1 MRAVILCLCLAAGV
15 MAQPKELSFQQV
27 TGGVFAG
34 FSEDAK
40 AEKIWEASAK
50 LMRPSA
56 KEGQW
61 DMEEITL
68 RSFRDGRP
76 LARFVSPAGVMTPA
90 ARAAQGD
97 EKVRATS
104 PSFDLAGKGWSW
116 RSSQKGDTFAIFA
129 DVVAE
134 LDLAKPAAR
143 RLRLRALRLD
153 ASPAPGGT
161 LMVFTGGV
169 VAERVGER
177 TTCERLECLVSDG
190 PGGDTEVR
198 SLLAI
203 GRVVRVVGDQTL
215 RGDRATFDPRE
226 ESAEL
231 VGHVEIDEPEAKGS
245 AQRLRHQ
252 PKLGLTELYAGDGQP
267 VRMHIRRK
275 KEAPADLTG
284 SHITLRRDPAAA
296 VTRIEVQGEA
306 TYVSADTRLAA
317 RRLVAIEAQAGGG
330 HLEAEGDVKG
340 RLEGSEFTAGRAR
353 WDRKSK
359 VVDLADMPR
368 LREKRGLEA
377 AGFSIRTDALKDRI
391 EIRSAPGARAALR
404 LPPEENGGFP
414 GLAEA
419 DQIVVVTED
428 GAMQAELLG
437 SVRYVAGQVV
447 TSSDLMVAF
456 ALPVPKKQGEYALN
470 KVILSGRVRYDQ
482 PGLRCL
488 GERLDLTP
496 AVQIEEILA
505 PDALVGQPR
514 LLTLSGGS
522 GPTRPR
528 LFLSQGAGQEVAFV
542 ADAHEV
548 LHTPALT
555 KFFLRG
561 AVSVDSLATDA
572 TCDLLEGLASPDK
585 SGRLVARRMVG
596 RGNVGVVAGGTSAKG
611 RTLEM
616 SPELGT
622 ARLLGDAR
630 ILDKS
635 GNEGVP
641 AKEVTYD
648 LKTKSWRMDSAPDDL
663 NPGQVVRPKIFL
675 GRDFTLPEVKSLD
688 KGR

>member
-1 MRAVILCLCLAAGV
+1 MRAVILCLCLAAGA

-50 LMRPSA
+50 QMRPGA

-61 DMEEITL
+61 DMEDITL
-68 RSFRDGRP
+68 RSFRDARP
-76 LARFVSPAGVMTPA
+76 LARFVSPSGVMTPA
-90 ARAAQGD
+90 ARAAEGAD
-97 EKVRATS
+97 KIRANS

-116 RSSQKGDTFAIFA
+116 RSTSQGDTFAIFA
-129 DVVAE
+129 EVVAE
-134 LDLAKPAAR
+134 LDLTKPAAR

-169 VAERVGER
+169 VAERAGER

-198 SLLAI
+198 SLLAT
-203 GRVVRVVGDQTL
+203 GRVVRVVGAQTL
-215 RGDRATFDPRE
+215 RGDRATFEPKED
-226 ESAEL
+226 SAEL
-231 VGHVEIDEPEAKGS
+231 VGHVEIDEPEAKGT

-252 PKLGLTELYAGDGQP
+252 PKLGLTELYSGDGQP
-267 VRMHIRRK
+267 VRLRLRRK
-275 KEAPADLTG
+275 QEAPADLTG
-284 SHITLRRDPAAA
+284 ARVALRRDLAAG
-296 VTRIEVQGEA
+296 VTRIEVQDDA
-306 TYVSADTRLAA
+306 TYVSADTRLSA
-317 RRLVAIEAQAGGG
+317 RRILATEARGGG
-330 HLEAEGDVKG
+330 GQLEAEGDVKG

-353 WDRKSK
+353 WDRQTR
-359 VVDLADMPR
+359 VVDLTETPR

-377 AGFSIRTDALKDRI
+377 AGSSIRTDALKDRI
-391 EIRSAPGARAALR
+391 EIRSSPGARAALR
-404 LPPEENGGFP
+404 LPAEENGGVP

-428 GAMQAELLG
+428 GAMQAEFLG

-447 TSSDLMVAF
+447 TSSDQMVAF
-456 ALPVPKKQGEYALN
+456 GLPVPKKRGEYALN

-514 LLTLSGGS
+514 LLTLSGGF

-561 AVSVDSLATDA
+561 AVAIDSSATDA

-585 SGRLVARRMVG
+585 SGRLVARRIVG
-596 RGNVGVVAGGTSAKG
+596 RGNVGVVADGASAKG

-630 ILDKS
+630 ILDKN

>member
-1 MRAVILCLCLAAGV
+1 
-15 MAQPKELSFQQV
+15 
-27 TGGVFAG
+27 
-34 FSEDAK
+34 
-40 AEKIWEASAK
+40 
-50 LMRPSA
+50 
-56 KEGQW
+56 
-61 DMEEITL
+61 MEEITL

-76 LARFVSPAGVMTPA
+76 LARFVSPSGVMTPA
-90 ARAAQGD
+90 ARSAEGTDQ
-97 EKVRATS
+97 VRATS

-116 RSSQKGDTFAIFA
+116 RSSPQGDTFAIFA

-134 LDLAKPAAR
+134 LDLTKPAPR

-169 VAERVGER
+169 VAERAGER

-190 PGGDTEVR
+190 PGGDTDVR
-198 SLLAI
+198 SLVAI
-203 GRVVRVVGDQTL
+203 GRVVRVVGAQTL
-215 RGDRATFDPRE
+215 RGDRATFEPKED
-226 ESAEL
+226 SAEL

-267 VRMHIRRK
+267 VRMQLRRK
-275 KEAPADLTG
+275 QEAPADLTG
-284 SHITLRRDPAAA
+284 ARITLRRDPAAGL
-296 VTRIEVQGEA
+296 TRIEVQDEA
-306 TYVSADTRLAA
+306 TYVSADTRLTA
-317 RRLVAIEAQAGGG
+317 RRLVAIEAKAGGG
-330 HLEAEGDVKG
+330 QLEAEGDVKG

-359 VVDLADMPR
+359 VVDLAEMPR
-368 LREKRGLEA
+368 LRDKRGLEA
-377 AGFSIRTDALKDRI
+377 AGFAIRTDALKDRI

-404 LPPEENGGFP
+404 LPAEENGGFP

-447 TSSDLMVAF
+447 TSSDQMVAF
-456 ALPVPKKQGEYALN
+456 ALPVPKKPGEYALN
-470 KVILSGRVRYDQ
+470 KVILSGSVRYAQ

-496 AVQIEEILA
+496 AVQIEEIFA
-505 PDALVGQPR
+505 QDALVGQPR
-514 LLTLSGGS
+514 LLTLSGGV

-561 AVSVDSLATDA
+561 AVAIDSSATDA

-585 SGRLVARRMVG
+585 SGRLVARRVVG
-596 RGNVGVVAGGTSAKG
+596 RGNVGVVAGGASAKG
-611 RTLEM
+611 KTLEM

-630 ILDKS
+630 ILDKN

>member
-1 MRAVILCLCLAAGV
+1 MRAAILCLCLAAGAW
-15 MAQPKELSFQQV
+15 AQPKDLSFQQV

-40 AEKIWEASAK
+40 AEKTWEAAARQ
-50 LMRPSA
+50 MRPGA

-61 DMEEITL
+61 DMEDITL

-76 LARFVSPAGVMTPA
+76 LARFVSPSGVMTPA
-90 ARAAQGD
+90 ARSAEGAD
-97 EKVRATS
+97 KVRATS
-104 PSFDLAGKGWSW
+104 QSFDLAGKGWSW
-116 RSSQKGDTFAIFA
+116 RSTPQGDTFAIFA

-134 LDLAKPAAR
+134 LDLTKPEPR

-161 LMVFTGGV
+161 LMIFTGGV
-169 VAERVGER
+169 VAERAGER

-190 PGGDTEVR
+190 PGGDTDVR
-198 SLLAI
+198 SLVAT
-203 GRVVRVVGDQTL
+203 GGVVRVVGVQTL
-215 RGDRATFDPRE
+215 RGDRATFEPKED
-226 ESAEL
+226 SAEL

-252 PKLGLTELYAGDGQP
+252 PKLGLTELHAGDGQP
-267 VRMHIRRK
+267 VRMQLRRK
-275 KEAPADLTG
+275 QEAPADLTG
-284 SHITLRRDPAAA
+284 ARIMLRRDPAAGL
-296 VTRIEVQGEA
+296 TRIEVQDEA

-317 RRLVAIEAQAGGG
+317 RRLVAVEAKAGGG
-330 HLEAEGDVKG
+330 QLEAEGDVKG
-340 RLEGSEFTAGRAR
+340 RLEGSEFTAGKAR
-353 WDRKSK
+353 WDRKTK
-359 VVDLADMPR
+359 VVDLADSPR

-391 EIRSAPGARAALR
+391 EIRSAPGLRAALR
-404 LPPEENGGFP
+404 LPPEENGGVP

-447 TSSDLMVAF
+447 TSSDQMVAF
-456 ALPVPKKQGEYALN
+456 GLPVPKKRGEYALN
-470 KVILSGRVRYDQ
+470 KVILSGSVRYAQ

-496 AVQIEEILA
+496 AVQIEEVLA
-505 PDALVGQPR
+505 QDALVGQPR
-514 LLTLSGGS
+514 LLTLSGGV

-528 LFLSQGAGQEVAFV
+528 LFLSQGVGQEVAFV

-561 AVSVDSLATDA
+561 AVVIDSLATDA

-585 SGRLVARRMVG
+585 AGRLVARRIVG
-596 RGNVGVVAGGTSAKG
+596 RGNVGVVAGGASAKG
-611 RTLEM
+611 RALEM
-616 SPELGT
+616 NPELGT

-630 ILDKS
+630 ILDKN

>member
-1 MRAVILCLCLAAGV
+1 MRAAILCLCLAVGAV
-15 MAQPKELSFQQV
+15 AQTKDLSFQQV

-40 AEKIWEASAK
+40 AEKVWEAAARQ
-50 LMRPSA
+50 MRPAA

-61 DMEEITL
+61 DMEDITL

-76 LARFVSPAGVMTPA
+76 LARFESPSGVMTPA
-90 ARAAQGD
+90 VRAAQGAD
-97 EKVRATS
+97 KVRANS
-104 PSFDLAGKGWSW
+104 PSFGLAGKGWSW
-116 RSSQKGDTFAIFA
+116 RSTPQGDAFAIFA

-134 LDLAKPAAR
+134 LDLTKPAAR
-143 RLRLRALRLD
+143 RLRLQARRLD
-153 ASPAPGGT
+153 AAPTAGGT

-190 PGGDTEVR
+190 PGGDAEVR
-198 SLLAI
+198 SLVAL
-203 GRVVRVVGDQTL
+203 GSVVRVVGAQTL
-215 RGDRATFDPRE
+215 RGDRATFDPKADT
-226 ESAEL
+226 AEL
-231 VGHVEIDEPEAKGS
+231 VGQVEIEEPEAKGS

-252 PKLGLTELYAGDGQP
+252 PKLGLTELYAGDGRA
-267 VRMHIRRK
+267 VRLQLRRTQ
-275 KEAPADLTG
+275 EAPADLTG
-284 SHITLRRDPAAA
+284 ARITLRRDPAAGL
-296 VTRIEVQGEA
+296 TRIEVQDEA
-306 TYVSADTRLAA
+306 TYVSADTRLTA
-317 RRLVAIEAQAGGG
+317 RRLVATEAQAGGG
-330 HLEAEGDVKG
+330 QLEAEGDVKG

-359 VVDLADMPR
+359 VVDLAEAPR
-368 LREKRGLEA
+368 LREQRGLEA
-377 AGFSIRTDALKDRI
+377 AGFAIRTDALKDRI
-391 EIRSAPGARAALR
+391 EIRSGPGVRAALR
-404 LPPEENGGFP
+404 LPPEENGGVP

-419 DQIVVVTED
+419 DQVVVVTED

-437 SVRYVAGQVV
+437 DVRYVAGPIV

-456 ALPVPKKQGEYALN
+456 ALPVPKKRGEYALH
-470 KVILSGRVRYDQ
+470 KVILSGKVRYAQ

-496 AVQIEEILA
+496 AVQIEEVLA
-505 PDALVGQPR
+505 QDALVGQPR
-514 LLTLSGGS
+514 LLTLSGGV

-528 LFLSQGAGQEVAFV
+528 LFVSQGPGQEVAFM

-561 AVSVDSLATDA
+561 AVAIDSEATDA

-585 SGRLVARRMVG
+585 SGRLVARRVVG
-596 RGNVGVVAGGTSAKG
+596 RGNVGVVAGGASAKG
-611 RTLEM
+611 RSLEM
-616 SPELGT
+616 NPELGT

-630 ILDKS
+630 ILDKN

-648 LKTKSWRMDSAPDDL
+648 HKSKSWRMDSAPDDL

-688 KGR
+688 KAR

>member
-1 MRAVILCLCLAAGV
+1 MRAAILCLCLAAGAL
-15 MAQPKELSFQQV
+15 AQPKELSFQQV

-40 AEKIWEASAK
+40 AEKVWEAAAQQ
-50 LMRPSA
+50 MRPGA

-61 DMEEITL
+61 EMREITL

-76 LARFVSPAGVMTPA
+76 LARFVSPSGVMTPA

-97 EKVRATS
+97 DKVRATS
-104 PSFDLAGKGWSW
+104 PSFDLAGQGWSW
-116 RSSQKGDTFAIFA
+116 RSTAQGDAFAIFA

-134 LDLAKPAAR
+134 LDLTQPAPR
-143 RLRLRALRLD
+143 RLRLRARRLD

-161 LMVFTGGV
+161 LMVFAGGV
-169 VAERVGER
+169 VAERAGER

-190 PGGDTEVR
+190 PGGDAEVR
-198 SLLAI
+198 SLLAV
-203 GRVVRVVGDQTL
+203 GGVVRVVGSQTL
-215 RGDRATFDPRE
+215 RGDRATFEPKEDT
-226 ESAEL
+226 AAL

-252 PKLGLTELYAGDGQP
+252 PKQGLTELFAGEGRP
-267 VRMHIRRK
+267 VRLQLRRRQ
-275 KEAPADLTG
+275 EAPADLTG
-284 SHITLRRDPAAA
+284 ARVTLRREPAAG
-296 VTRIEVQGEA
+296 VTRIEVQDDA
-306 TYVSADTRLAA
+306 TYVSADARLTA
-317 RRLVAIEAQAGGG
+317 RRLVATEAQAGGG
-330 HLEAEGDVKG
+330 QLEAEGDVKG

-359 VVDLADMPR
+359 VVDLADAPR

-377 AGFSIRTDALKDRI
+377 AGFSIRTDALKDRL
-391 EIRSAPGARAALR
+391 EIRSAPGQRAALR
-404 LPPEENGGFP
+404 LPAEENAGVP

-437 SVRYVAGQVV
+437 AVRYVAGPIV
-447 TSSDLMVAF
+447 SSADQMVAF
-456 ALPVPKKQGEYALN
+456 ALPVPKKRGEYALN
-470 KVILSGRVRYDQ
+470 KVILSGGVRYAQ

-488 GERLDLTP
+488 AERLDLTP

-505 PDALVGQPR
+505 QDALVGQPR
-514 LLTLSGGS
+514 LLTLSGGV

-528 LFLSQGAGQEVAFV
+528 LFLSQGAGQEVVFL

-561 AVSVDSLATDA
+561 GVAIDSEATDA

-585 SGRLVARRMVG
+585 AGRLVARRVVG
-596 RGNVGVVAGGTSAKG
+596 RGNVGVVAGGASAKG

-616 SPELGT
+616 NPELGT

-630 ILDKS
+630 ILDKN

-648 LKTKSWRMDSAPDDL
+648 LKTKAWRMDSAPDDL
-663 NPGQVVRPKIFL
+663 HPGQVVRPKIFL

>member
-1 MRAVILCLCLAAGV
+1 MRAAILCLCLAAGAL
-15 MAQPKELSFQQV
+15 AQPKELSFQQV

-40 AEKIWEASAK
+40 AEKVWEAAAQQ
-50 LMRPSA
+50 MRPGA

-61 DMEEITL
+61 EMREIAL

-76 LARFVSPAGVMTPA
+76 LARFVSPSGVMTPA

-97 EKVRATS
+97 DKLRATS
-104 PSFDLAGKGWSW
+104 PSFDLAGQGWSW
-116 RSSQKGDTFAIFA
+116 RSTAQGDAFAIFA

-134 LDLAKPAAR
+134 LDLTQPAPR
-143 RLRLRALRLD
+143 RLRLRARRLD

-161 LMVFTGGV
+161 LMVFVGGV
-169 VAERVGER
+169 VAERAGER
-177 TTCERLECLVSDG
+177 TTCERLECIVSDG
-190 PGGDTEVR
+190 PGGDAEVR
-198 SLLAI
+198 SLLAV
-203 GRVVRVVGDQTL
+203 GGVVRVVGNQTL
-215 RGDRATFDPRE
+215 RGDRATFEPKEDTVT
-226 ESAEL
+226 L

-252 PKLGLTELYAGDGQP
+252 PKRGLTELFAGEGQP
-267 VRMHIRRK
+267 VRLQLRRRQ
-275 KEAPADLTG
+275 EAPADLTG
-284 SHITLRRDPAAA
+284 ARVTLRREPAAG
-296 VTRIEVQGEA
+296 VTRIEIQDDA

-317 RRLVAIEAQAGGG
+317 RRLVATEAQAGGG
-330 HLEAEGDVKG
+330 QLEAEGDVKG

-359 VVDLADMPR
+359 VVDLADAPR

-377 AGFSIRTDALKDRI
+377 AGFSIRTDALKDRL
-391 EIRSAPGARAALR
+391 EIRSAPGQRAALR
-404 LPPEENGGFP
+404 LPAEENAGVP

-419 DQIVVVTED
+419 DQIAVVTED

-437 SVRYVAGQVV
+437 AVRYVAGQIV
-447 TSSDLMVAF
+447 SSADQMVAF
-456 ALPVPKKQGEYALN
+456 ALPVAKKRGEYALN
-470 KVILSGRVRYDQ
+470 KVIFSGGVRYAQ

-488 GERLDLTP
+488 AERLDLTT

-505 PDALVGQPR
+505 QDALVGQPR
-514 LLTLSGGS
+514 LLTLSGGV

-528 LFLSQGAGQEVAFV
+528 LFLSQGAGQEVVFL

-561 AVSVDSLATDA
+561 GVAIDSDATDA

-585 SGRLVARRMVG
+585 AGRLVARRVVG
-596 RGNVGVVAGGTSAKG
+596 RGNVGVVAGGASAKG

-616 SPELGT
+616 NPELGI

-630 ILDKS
+630 ILDKN

-648 LKTKSWRMDSAPDDL
+648 LKTKAWRMDSAPDDL
-663 NPGQVVRPKIFL
+663 HPGQVVRPKIFL

>member
-1 MRAVILCLCLAAGV
+1 MRAAILCLCLAAGA
-15 MAQPKELSFQQV
+15 MAQPKDLSFQQV

-40 AEKIWEASAK
+40 AEKTWEASAQR
-50 LMRPSA
+50 MRPGA
-56 KEGQW
+56 TEGQW
-61 DMEEITL
+61 EMEEITL

-76 LARFVSPAGVMTPA
+76 LARFVSPSGVMTPA
-90 ARAAQGD
+90 KRSAQGAD
-97 EKVRATS
+97 KVRATS

-116 RSSQKGDTFAIFA
+116 RSTQQGDTFAIFA

-161 LMVFTGGV
+161 LMVFAGGV
-169 VAERVGER
+169 VAERAGER

-190 PGGDTEVR
+190 PGGDAEVR
-198 SLLAI
+198 SLVAT
-203 GRVVRVVGDQTL
+203 GRVVRVVGAQTL
-215 RGDRATFDPRE
+215 RGDRAAFGPKED
-226 ESAEL
+226 SAEL
-231 VGHVEIDEPEAKGS
+231 VGNVEIDEPEAKGS

-252 PKLGLTELYAGDGQP
+252 PKQGLTELYAGDGQP
-267 VRMHIRRK
+267 VRLQLRRK
-275 KEAPADLTG
+275 QEAPADLTG
-284 SHITLRRDPAAA
+284 ARVTLRREAAA
-296 VTRIEVQGEA
+296 GVT
-306 TYVSADTRLAA
+306 
-317 RRLVAIEAQAGGG
+317 RLVATEERAGGG

-340 RLEGSEFTAGRAR
+340 RLEGSEFTSGRAR
-353 WDRKSK
+353 WDRKTR
-359 VVDLADMPR
+359 VVDLNDTPR

-391 EIRSAPGARAALR
+391 EIRSAPGVRAALR
-404 LPPEENGGFP
+404 LPAEENGGVP

-419 DQIVVVTED
+419 DQVVVVTED
-428 GAMQAELLG
+428 GAMQTQLLG
-437 SVRYVAGQVV
+437 TVRYVAGQVV
-447 TSSDLMVAF
+447 TSSDQMVAF
-456 ALPVPKKQGEYALN
+456 ALPVPKKRGEYALN
-470 KVILSGRVRYDQ
+470 KVILSGSVRYAQ

-505 PDALVGQPR
+505 QDALAGQPR
-514 LLTLSGGS
+514 LLTLSGGV

-528 LFLSQGAGQEVAFV
+528 LYLSQGAGQEVVFV

-561 AVSVDSLATDA
+561 GVSIDSDATDA

-585 SGRLVARRMVG
+585 AGRLVARKVVG
-596 RGNVGVVAGGTSAKG
+596 RGNVGVVAGGASAKG
-611 RTLEM
+611 RALEM
-616 SPELGT
+616 NPEQGT

-630 ILDKS
+630 ILDKN

-648 LKTKSWRMDSAPDDL
+648 LKTKAWRMDSAPDDL

>member
-1 MRAVILCLCLAAGV
+1 MRAAILCLCLAAGAW
-15 MAQPKELSFQQV
+15 AQPKDLSFQQV

-40 AEKIWEASAK
+40 AEKTWEAAARQ
-50 LMRPSA
+50 MRPGA

-61 DMEEITL
+61 DMEDITL

-76 LARFVSPAGVMTPA
+76 LARFVSPSGVMTPA
-90 ARAAQGD
+90 ARSAEGAD
-97 EKVRATS
+97 KVRATS

-116 RSSQKGDTFAIFA
+116 RSTPQGDTFAIFA

-134 LDLAKPAAR
+134 LDLTKPEPR

-161 LMVFTGGV
+161 LMIFTGGV
-169 VAERVGER
+169 VAERAGER

-190 PGGDTEVR
+190 PGGDTDVR
-198 SLLAI
+198 SLVAT
-203 GRVVRVVGDQTL
+203 GGVVRVVGVQTL
-215 RGDRATFDPRE
+215 RGDRATFEPKED
-226 ESAEL
+226 SAEL

-252 PKLGLTELYAGDGQP
+252 PKLGLTELHAGDGQP
-267 VRMHIRRK
+267 VRMQLRRK
-275 KEAPADLTG
+275 QEAPADLTG
-284 SHITLRRDPAAA
+284 ARIMLRRDPAAGL
-296 VTRIEVQGEA
+296 TRIEVQDEA

-317 RRLVAIEAQAGGG
+317 RRLVAVEAKAGGG
-330 HLEAEGDVKG
+330 QLEAEGDVKG
-340 RLEGSEFTAGRAR
+340 RLEGSEFTAGKAR
-353 WDRKSK
+353 WDRKTK
-359 VVDLADMPR
+359 VVDLADSPR

-391 EIRSAPGARAALR
+391 EIRSAPGLRAALR
-404 LPPEENGGFP
+404 LPPEENGGVP

-447 TSSDLMVAF
+447 TSSDQMVAF
-456 ALPVPKKQGEYALN
+456 GLPVPKKRGEYALN
-470 KVILSGRVRYDQ
+470 KVILSGSVRYAQ

-496 AVQIEEILA
+496 AVQIEEVLA
-505 PDALVGQPR
+505 QDALVGQPR
-514 LLTLSGGS
+514 LLTLSGGV

-528 LFLSQGAGQEVAFV
+528 LFLSQGVGQEVAFV

-561 AVSVDSLATDA
+561 AVVIDSLATDA

-585 SGRLVARRMVG
+585 AGRLVARRIVG
-596 RGNVGVVAGGTSAKG
+596 RGNVGVVAGGASAKG
-611 RTLEM
+611 RALEM
-616 SPELGT
+616 NPELGT

-630 ILDKS
+630 ILDKN

>member
-1 MRAVILCLCLAAGV
+1 MRAAILCLCLAAGA
-15 MAQPKELSFQQV
+15 MAQPKNLSFQQV

-40 AEKIWEASAK
+40 AEKVWEASAQR
-50 LMRPSA
+50 MRPSA
-56 KEGQW
+56 TEGQW

-76 LARFVSPAGVMTPA
+76 LARFVSPSGVMTPA
-90 ARAAQGD
+90 TRSAQGAD
-97 EKVRATS
+97 KVRATS

-116 RSSQKGDTFAIFA
+116 RSTQQGDTFAIFA

-161 LMVFTGGV
+161 LMVFAGGV
-169 VAERVGER
+169 VAERAGER

-190 PGGDTEVR
+190 PGGDAEVR
-198 SLLAI
+198 SLVAT
-203 GRVVRVVGDQTL
+203 GRVVRVVGAQTL
-215 RGDRATFDPRE
+215 RGDRATFGPKED
-226 ESAEL
+226 SAEL
-231 VGHVEIDEPEAKGS
+231 VGNVEIDEPEAKGS

-252 PKLGLTELYAGDGQP
+252 PKQGLTELYAGDGQP
-267 VRMHIRRK
+267 VRLKLRRK
-275 KEAPADLTG
+275 QEAPADLTG
-284 SHITLRRDPAAA
+284 ARITLRREASAG
-296 VTRIEVQGEA
+296 VTRIEVQDDA
-306 TYVSADTRLAA
+306 TYVSADTRLSA
-317 RRLVAIEAQAGGG
+317 RRLVATEERAGGG
-330 HLEAEGDVKG
+330 QLEAEGDVKG
-340 RLEGSEFTAGRAR
+340 RLEGSEFTSGRAR
-353 WDRKSK
+353 WDRKTR
-359 VVDLADMPR
+359 VVDLNETPR

-377 AGFSIRTDALKDRI
+377 AGYSIRTDALKDRI
-391 EIRSAPGARAALR
+391 EIRSAPGVRAALR
-404 LPPEENGGFP
+404 LPAEENGGVP

-428 GAMQAELLG
+428 GAMQAQLLG
-437 SVRYVAGQVV
+437 KVRYVAGQIV
-447 TSSDLMVAF
+447 TSSDQMVAF
-456 ALPVPKKQGEYALN
+456 ALPVPKKRGEYALN
-470 KVILSGRVRYDQ
+470 KVILSGSVRYAQ

-488 GERLDLTP
+488 AERLDLTP
-496 AVQIEEILA
+496 AVQIEEVLA
-505 PDALVGQPR
+505 QDALVGQPR
-514 LLTLSGGS
+514 LLTLSGGV

-528 LFLSQGAGQEVAFV
+528 LFLSQGAGQDVVFV

-561 AVSVDSLATDA
+561 GVSIDSEGTDA

-585 SGRLVARRMVG
+585 AGRLVARKVVG
-596 RGNVGVVAGGTSAKG
+596 RGNVGVVAGGASAKG

-616 SPELGT
+616 NPELGT

-630 ILDKS
+630 ILDKN

-648 LKTKSWRMDSAPDDL
+648 LKTKAWRMDSAPDDL

>member
-1 MRAVILCLCLAAGV
+1 MRAAILCLCLAAGAW
-15 MAQPKELSFQQV
+15 AQPKDLSFQQV

-40 AEKIWEASAK
+40 AEKTWEAAARQ
-50 LMRPSA
+50 MRPGA

-61 DMEEITL
+61 DMEDITL

-76 LARFVSPAGVMTPA
+76 LARFVSPSGVMTPA
-90 ARAAQGD
+90 ARSAEGAD
-97 EKVRATS
+97 KVRATS

-116 RSSQKGDTFAIFA
+116 RSTPQGDTFAIFA

-134 LDLAKPAAR
+134 LDLTKPEPR

-161 LMVFTGGV
+161 LMIFTGGV
-169 VAERVGER
+169 VAERAGER

-190 PGGDTEVR
+190 PGGDTDVR
-198 SLLAI
+198 SLVAT
-203 GRVVRVVGDQTL
+203 GGVVRVVGVQTL
-215 RGDRATFDPRE
+215 RGDRATFEPKED
-226 ESAEL
+226 SAEL

-252 PKLGLTELYAGDGQP
+252 PKLGLTELHAGDGQP
-267 VRMHIRRK
+267 VRMQLRRK
-275 KEAPADLTG
+275 QEAPADLTG
-284 SHITLRRDPAAA
+284 ARIMLRRDPAAGL
-296 VTRIEVQGEA
+296 TRIEVQDEA

-317 RRLVAIEAQAGGG
+317 RRLVAVEAKAGGG
-330 HLEAEGDVKG
+330 QLEAEGDVKG
-340 RLEGSEFTAGRAR
+340 RLEGSEFTAGKAR
-353 WDRKSK
+353 WDRKTK
-359 VVDLADMPR
+359 VVDLADSPR

-391 EIRSAPGARAALR
+391 EIRSAPGLRAALR
-404 LPPEENGGFP
+404 LPPEENGGVP

-447 TSSDLMVAF
+447 TSSDQMVAF
-456 ALPVPKKQGEYALN
+456 GLPVPKKRGEYALN
-470 KVILSGRVRYDQ
+470 KVILSGSVRYAQ

-496 AVQIEEILA
+496 AVQIEEVLA
-505 PDALVGQPR
+505 QDALVGQPR
-514 LLTLSGGS
+514 LLTLSGGV

-528 LFLSQGAGQEVAFV
+528 LFLSQGVGQEVAFV

-561 AVSVDSLATDA
+561 AVAIDSLATDA

-585 SGRLVARRMVG
+585 AGRLVARRIVG
-596 RGNVGVVAGGTSAKG
+596 RGNVGVVAGGASAKG
-611 RTLEM
+611 RALEM
-616 SPELGT
+616 NPELGT

-630 ILDKS
+630 ILDKD

>member
-1 MRAVILCLCLAAGV
+1 MRAAILCLCLAAGAW
-15 MAQPKELSFQQV
+15 AQPKDLSFQQV

-40 AEKIWEASAK
+40 AEKTWEAAARQ
-50 LMRPSA
+50 MRPGA

-61 DMEEITL
+61 DMEDITL

-76 LARFVSPAGVMTPA
+76 LARFVSPSGVMTPA
-90 ARAAQGD
+90 ARSAEGAD
-97 EKVRATS
+97 KVRATS
-104 PSFDLAGKGWSW
+104 QSFDLAGKGWSW
-116 RSSQKGDTFAIFA
+116 RSTPQGDTFAIFA

-134 LDLAKPAAR
+134 LDLTKPEPR

-161 LMVFTGGV
+161 LMIFTGGV
-169 VAERVGER
+169 VAERAGER

-190 PGGDTEVR
+190 PGGDTDVR
-198 SLLAI
+198 SLVAT
-203 GRVVRVVGDQTL
+203 GGVVRVVGVQTL
-215 RGDRATFDPRE
+215 RGDRATFEPKED
-226 ESAEL
+226 SAEL

-252 PKLGLTELYAGDGQP
+252 PKLGLTELHAGDGQP
-267 VRMHIRRK
+267 VRMQLRRK
-275 KEAPADLTG
+275 QEAPADLTG
-284 SHITLRRDPAAA
+284 ARIMLRRDPAAGL
-296 VTRIEVQGEA
+296 TRIEVQDEA

-317 RRLVAIEAQAGGG
+317 RRLVAVEAKAGGG
-330 HLEAEGDVKG
+330 QLEAEGDVKG
-340 RLEGSEFTAGRAR
+340 RLEGSEFTAGKAR
-353 WDRKSK
+353 WDRKTK
-359 VVDLADMPR
+359 VVDLADSPR

-391 EIRSAPGARAALR
+391 EIRSAPGLRAALR
-404 LPPEENGGFP
+404 LPPEENGGVP

-447 TSSDLMVAF
+447 TSSDQMVAF
-456 ALPVPKKQGEYALN
+456 GLPVPKKRGEYALN
-470 KVILSGRVRYDQ
+470 KVILSGSVRYAQ

-496 AVQIEEILA
+496 AVQIEEVLA
-505 PDALVGQPR
+505 QDALVGQPR
-514 LLTLSGGS
+514 LLTLSGGV

-528 LFLSQGAGQEVAFV
+528 LFLSQGVGQEVAFV

-561 AVSVDSLATDA
+561 AVAIDSLATDA

-585 SGRLVARRMVG
+585 AGRLVARRIVG
-596 RGNVGVVAGGTSAKG
+596 RGNVGVVAGGASAKG
-611 RTLEM
+611 RALEM
-616 SPELGT
+616 NPELGT

-630 ILDKS
+630 ILDKN

>member
-1 MRAVILCLCLAAGV
+1 MRAAILCLCLAAGA
-15 MAQPKELSFQQV
+15 MAQPKDLSFQQV

-40 AEKIWEASAK
+40 AEKVWEAEAK
-50 LMRPSA
+50 QMRPAA

-61 DMEEITL
+61 DMDDITL

-76 LARFVSPAGVMTPA
+76 LARFVSPSGVMTPA
-90 ARAAQGD
+90 VRSAEGAD
-97 EKVRATS
+97 KVRATS
-104 PSFDLAGKGWSW
+104 PSYDLNGKGWSW
-116 RSSQKGDTFAIFA
+116 RSTPKGDSFAIFA
-129 DVVAE
+129 DVVAQ
-134 LDLAKPAAR
+134 LDLTKPPEL

-153 ASPAPGGT
+153 ASPVAGGT

-169 VAERVGER
+169 VAERAGER
-177 TTCERLECLVSDG
+177 TTCERLECLVGDG
-190 PGGDTEVR
+190 PGGDSEVR
-198 SLLAI
+198 SLVAI
-203 GRVVRVVGDQTL
+203 GRVVRVVGAQTL
-215 RGDRATFDPRE
+215 RGDRATFDPKE
-226 ESAEL
+226 DSAEL
-231 VGHVEIDEPEAKGS
+231 VGHVEIDEPEAKGL

-252 PKLGLTELYAGDGQP
+252 PKLGLTDLYAGDGQP
-267 VRMHIRRK
+267 VRLQLRRK
-275 KEAPADLTG
+275 QEAPADLTG
-284 SHITLRRDPAAA
+284 ARVTLRRDLAAGL
-296 VTRIEVQGEA
+296 TRIEVQDDA
-306 TYVSADTRLAA
+306 TYVSPDTRLTA
-317 RRLVAIEAQAGGG
+317 RRIVAIEAKAGGG
-330 HLEAEGDVKG
+330 QLEAEGEVKG
-340 RLEGSEFTAGRAR
+340 LLEGSEFTAGRAR

-359 VVDLADMPR
+359 VVDLAETPR
-368 LREKRGLEA
+368 LLEKRGLEA
-377 AGFSIRTDALKDRI
+377 AGFSIRTDSLKDRI
-391 EIRSAPGARAALR
+391 EIRSGPGVRAALR
-404 LPPEENGGFP
+404 LPPEENGGVP

-419 DQIVVVTED
+419 DQVVVVTED

-447 TSSDLMVAF
+447 TFSDQMVAF
-456 ALPVPKKQGEYALN
+456 ALPVPKKRGEYALN
-470 KVILSGRVRYDQ
+470 KVILSGAVRYAQ

-488 GERLDLTP
+488 GERMDLTP
-496 AVQIEEILA
+496 AVQIEEIFA
-505 PDALVGQPR
+505 QDALVGQPR
-514 LLTLSGGS
+514 LLTLSGGV

-528 LFLSQGAGQEVAFV
+528 LFVSQATGKEIAFV

-561 AVSVDSLATDA
+561 GVAIDSEATDA

-585 SGRLVARRMVG
+585 SGRLVARRVVG
-596 RGNVGVVAGGTSAKG
+596 RGNVGVVAGGASAKG

-630 ILDKS
+630 IIDKD

-641 AKEVTYD
+641 AKEATYD
-648 LKTKSWRMDSAPDDL
+648 QKTGSWRMVSAPDDL

>member
-1 MRAVILCLCLAAGV
+1 MRAAILCLCLAAGAL
-15 MAQPKELSFQQV
+15 AQPKELSFQQV

-40 AEKIWEASAK
+40 AEKVWEAAAQQ
-50 LMRPSA
+50 MRPGA

-61 DMEEITL
+61 EMREIAL

-76 LARFVSPAGVMTPA
+76 LARFVSPSGVMTPA

-97 EKVRATS
+97 DKLRATS
-104 PSFDLAGKGWSW
+104 PSFDLAGQGWSW
-116 RSSQKGDTFAIFA
+116 RSTAQGDAFAIFA

-134 LDLAKPAAR
+134 LDLTQPAPR
-143 RLRLRALRLD
+143 RLRLRARRLD

-161 LMVFTGGV
+161 LMVFVGGV
-169 VAERVGER
+169 VAERAGER
-177 TTCERLECLVSDG
+177 TTCERLECIVSDG
-190 PGGDTEVR
+190 PGGDAEVR
-198 SLLAI
+198 SLLAV
-203 GRVVRVVGDQTL
+203 GGVVRVVGNQTL
-215 RGDRATFDPRE
+215 RGDRATFEPKEDTVT
-226 ESAEL
+226 L

-252 PKLGLTELYAGDGQP
+252 PKRGLTELFAGEGQP
-267 VRMHIRRK
+267 VRLQLRRRQ
-275 KEAPADLTG
+275 EAPADLTG
-284 SHITLRRDPAAA
+284 ARVTLRREPAAG
-296 VTRIEVQGEA
+296 VTRIEIQDDA

-317 RRLVAIEAQAGGG
+317 RRLVATEAQAGGG
-330 HLEAEGDVKG
+330 QLEAEGDVKG

-359 VVDLADMPR
+359 VVDLADAPR

-377 AGFSIRTDALKDRI
+377 AGFSIRTDALKDRL
-391 EIRSAPGARAALR
+391 EIRSAPGQRAALR
-404 LPPEENGGFP
+404 LPAEENAGVP

-419 DQIVVVTED
+419 DQIAVVTED

-437 SVRYVAGQVV
+437 AVRYVAGQIV
-447 TSSDLMVAF
+447 SSADQMVAF
-456 ALPVPKKQGEYALN
+456 ALPVTKKRGEYALN
-470 KVILSGRVRYDQ
+470 KVIFSGGVRYAQ

-488 GERLDLTP
+488 AERLDLTT

-505 PDALVGQPR
+505 QDALVGQPR
-514 LLTLSGGS
+514 LLTLSGGV

-528 LFLSQGAGQEVAFV
+528 LFLSQGAGQEVVFL

-561 AVSVDSLATDA
+561 GVAIDSDATDA

-585 SGRLVARRMVG
+585 AGRLVARRVVG
-596 RGNVGVVAGGTSAKG
+596 RGNVGVVAGGASAKG

-616 SPELGT
+616 NPELGI

-630 ILDKS
+630 ILDKN

-648 LKTKSWRMDSAPDDL
+648 LKTKAWRMDSAPDDL
-663 NPGQVVRPKIFL
+663 HPGQVVRPKIFL

>member
-1 MRAVILCLCLAAGV
+1 M
-15 MAQPKELSFQQV
+15 
-27 TGGVFAG
+27 
-34 FSEDAK
+34 
-40 AEKIWEASAK
+40 
-50 LMRPSA
+50 
-56 KEGQW
+56 
-61 DMEEITL
+61 
-68 RSFRDGRP
+68 
-76 LARFVSPAGVMTPA
+76 
-90 ARAAQGD
+90 
-97 EKVRATS
+97 
-104 PSFDLAGKGWSW
+104 
-116 RSSQKGDTFAIFA
+116 
-129 DVVAE
+129 
-134 LDLAKPAAR
+134 
-143 RLRLRALRLD
+143 
-153 ASPAPGGT
+153 
-161 LMVFTGGV
+161 
-169 VAERVGER
+169 
-177 TTCERLECLVSDG
+177 
-190 PGGDTEVR
+190 
-198 SLLAI
+198 
-203 GRVVRVVGDQTL
+203 
-215 RGDRATFDPRE
+215 
-226 ESAEL
+226 
-231 VGHVEIDEPEAKGS
+231 
-245 AQRLRHQ
+245 
-252 PKLGLTELYAGDGQP
+252 
-267 VRMHIRRK
+267 
-275 KEAPADLTG
+275 
-284 SHITLRRDPAAA
+284 
-296 VTRIEVQGEA
+296 
-306 TYVSADTRLAA
+306 
-317 RRLVAIEAQAGGG
+317 
-330 HLEAEGDVKG
+330 KG

-359 VVDLADMPR
+359 VVDLAEMPR
-368 LREKRGLEA
+368 LRDKRGLEA
-377 AGFSIRTDALKDRI
+377 AGFAIRTDALKDRI

-404 LPPEENGGFP
+404 LPAEENGGVP

-447 TSSDLMVAF
+447 TSSDQMVAF
-456 ALPVPKKQGEYALN
+456 ALPVPKKPGEYALN
-470 KVILSGRVRYDQ
+470 KVILSGSVRYAQ

-496 AVQIEEILA
+496 AVQIEEIFA
-505 PDALVGQPR
+505 QDALVGQPR
-514 LLTLSGGS
+514 LLTLSGGV

-561 AVSVDSLATDA
+561 AVAIDSSATDA

-585 SGRLVARRMVG
+585 SGRLVARRVVG
-596 RGNVGVVAGGTSAKG
+596 RGNVGVVAGGASAKG
-611 RTLEM
+611 KTLEM

-630 ILDKS
+630 ILDKN

>member
-1 MRAVILCLCLAAGV
+1 L
-15 MAQPKELSFQQV
+15 AQPKELSFQQV

-40 AEKIWEASAK
+40 AEKVWEASAK
-50 LMRPSA
+50 QMRPSA
-56 KEGQW
+56 TEGQW
-61 DMEEITL
+61 DMDDITL
-68 RSFRDGRP
+68 RSFRDARP
-76 LARFVSPAGVMTPA
+76 LARFVSPSGVMTPA
-90 ARAAQGD
+90 ARSAQGAD
-97 EKVRATS
+97 KVRANS

-116 RSSQKGDTFAIFA
+116 RSTPQGDTFAIFA
-129 DVVAE
+129 EVVAE
-134 LDLAKPAAR
+134 LDLTRPAPR
-143 RLRLRALRLD
+143 RLRLRASRLD
-153 ASPAPGGT
+153 AAPAPGGT

-169 VAERVGER
+169 VAERLDER

-198 SLLAI
+198 SLVAT
-203 GRVVRVVGDQTL
+203 GRVVRVVGRQTL
-215 RGDRATFDPRE
+215 RGDRATFEPKED
-226 ESAEL
+226 SAEL

-267 VRMHIRRK
+267 VRLQLRRK
-275 KEAPADLTG
+275 QEAPADLTG
-284 SHITLRRDPAAA
+284 SLITLRRDLAAG
-296 VTRIEVQGEA
+296 VTRIEARDEA
-306 TYVSADTRLAA
+306 TYVSADTRLTA
-317 RRLVAIEAQAGGG
+317 RRMVATEAQAGGG
-330 HLEAEGDVKG
+330 QLEAEGNVKG

-353 WDRKSK
+353 WDRKTR
-359 VVDLADMPR
+359 VVDLTETPR
-368 LREKRGLEA
+368 LRDKRGLEA
-377 AGFSIRTDALKDRI
+377 AGFAMRTDALKDRI
-391 EIRSAPGARAALR
+391 EIRSAPGLRAALR

-437 SVRYVAGQVV
+437 SVRYVAGPVI
-447 TSSDLMVAF
+447 TSSDQMVAF
-456 ALPVPKKQGEYALN
+456 ALPVPKKPGEYALN
-470 KVILSGRVRYDQ
+470 KVILSGRVRYAQ

-505 PDALVGQPR
+505 QDALVGQPR
-514 LLTLSGGS
+514 LLTLSGGV

-528 LFLSQGAGQEVAFV
+528 LFLAQGAGQEVAFV

-548 LHTPALT
+548 LHTPTLT

-561 AVSVDSLATDA
+561 AVAIDSEATDA

-585 SGRLVARRMVG
+585 AGRLVARRVVG
-596 RGNVGVVAGGTSAKG
+596 RGNVGVVAGGASAKG

-616 SPELGT
+616 SPEAGT

-630 ILDKS
+630 ILDKD

-648 LKTKSWRMDSAPDDL
+648 HKSKSWRMDSAPDDL

>member
-1 MRAVILCLCLAAGV
+1 MRAVLLCLSLAAGAL
-15 MAQPKELSFQQV
+15 AQPKDLALQQV

-40 AEKIWEASAK
+40 AEKVWEASARE
-50 LMRPSA
+50 MRPAA

-61 DMEEITL
+61 EMTDITL
-68 RSFRDGRP
+68 LSFRDARP
-76 LARFVSPAGVMTPA
+76 LARFVSPSGVMTPA
-90 ARAAQGD
+90 ARAAQGTD
-97 EKVRATS
+97 ILRAKS
-104 PSFDLAGKGWSW
+104 PSFELAGKGWNW
-116 RSSQKGDTFAIFA
+116 RSTPQGDSFAILSE
-129 DVVAE
+129 VVAE

-161 LMVFTGGV
+161 LMVFEGGV
-169 VAERVGER
+169 VAERAGER

-190 PGGDTEVR
+190 PGGDAEVR
-198 SLLAI
+198 SLVAT
-203 GRVVRVVGDQTL
+203 GRVVRVVGAQTL
-215 RGDRATFDPRE
+215 RGDRAAFGPKED
-226 ESAEL
+226 SAEL

-267 VRMHIRRK
+267 VRLQLRRK
-275 KEAPADLTG
+275 QEAPADLTG
-284 SHITLRRDPAAA
+284 ARITLRREASAGI
-296 VTRIEVQGEA
+296 TRIEVQDDA
-306 TYVSADTRLAA
+306 TYVSADTRLSA
-317 RRLVAIEAQAGGG
+317 RRMVATEERAGGG
-330 HLEAEGDVKG
+330 QLEASGEVRG
-340 RLEGSEFTAGRAR
+340 RLEGSEFSSGRAR
-353 WDRKSK
+353 WDRKTR
-359 VVDLADMPR
+359 VVDLNESPR

-377 AGFSIRTDALKDRI
+377 AGFSIRTDALKDRL
-391 EIRSAPGARAALR
+391 EIRSAPGERAALR
-404 LPPEENGGFP
+404 LPAEENGGVP

-428 GAMQAELLG
+428 GAMQAQLLG
-437 SVRYVAGQVV
+437 AVRYVAGQVV
-447 TSSDLMVAF
+447 TSSDQMVAF
-456 ALPVPKKQGEYALN
+456 ALPVPKKRGEYALN
-470 KVILSGRVRYDQ
+470 KVILAGTVRYAQ

-496 AVQIEEILA
+496 AVQVEEILA
-505 PDALVGQPR
+505 QDALVGQPR
-514 LLTLSGGS
+514 LLTLSGGV

-528 LFLSQGAGQEVAFV
+528 LFLSQGAGQEVGFL

-561 AVSVDSLATDA
+561 DVSIDSASTDA

-585 SGRLVARRMVG
+585 SGRLVARRVVG
-596 RGNVGVVAGGTSAKG
+596 RGNVGVVAGGASAKG
-611 RTLEM
+611 RSLEM
-616 SPELGT
+616 NPELGT
-622 ARLLGDAR
+622 ARLFGDAR
-630 ILDKS
+630 ILDKN

-648 LKTKSWRMDSAPDDL
+648 HKAKAWRMDSAPDDL

-688 KGR
+688 KAR

>member
-1 MRAVILCLCLAAGV
+1 MRAAILCLCLAAGAL
-15 MAQPKELSFQQV
+15 AQPKELSFQQV

-40 AEKIWEASAK
+40 AEKVWEASAK
-50 LMRPSA
+50 QMRPSA
-56 KEGQW
+56 TEGQW
-61 DMEEITL
+61 DMDDITL
-68 RSFRDGRP
+68 RSFRDARP
-76 LARFVSPAGVMTPA
+76 LARFVSPSGVMTPA
-90 ARAAQGD
+90 ARSAQGAD
-97 EKVRATS
+97 KVRANS
-104 PSFDLAGKGWSW
+104 PSFDLVGKGWSW
-116 RSSQKGDTFAIFA
+116 RSTPQGDTFAIFA
-129 DVVAE
+129 EVVAE
-134 LDLAKPAAR
+134 LDLTKPAPR
-143 RLRLRALRLD
+143 RLRLRASRLD
-153 ASPAPGGT
+153 AAPAPGGT

-169 VAERVGER
+169 VAERLDER

-198 SLLAI
+198 SLVAT
-203 GRVVRVVGDQTL
+203 GRVVRVVGRQTL
-215 RGDRATFDPRE
+215 RGDRATFEPKED
-226 ESAEL
+226 SAEL

-267 VRMHIRRK
+267 VRLQLRRK
-275 KEAPADLTG
+275 QEAPADLTG
-284 SHITLRRDPAAA
+284 SLITLRRDLAAG
-296 VTRIEVQGEA
+296 VTRIEARDEA
-306 TYVSADTRLAA
+306 TYVSADTRLTA
-317 RRLVAIEAQAGGG
+317 RRMVATEAQAGGG
-330 HLEAEGDVKG
+330 QLEAEGNVKG

-353 WDRKSK
+353 WDRKTR
-359 VVDLADMPR
+359 VVDLTETPR
-368 LREKRGLEA
+368 LRDKRGLEA
-377 AGFSIRTDALKDRI
+377 AGFAMRTDALKDRI
-391 EIRSAPGARAALR
+391 EIRSAPGLRAALR

-437 SVRYVAGQVV
+437 SVRYVAGPVI
-447 TSSDLMVAF
+447 TSSDQMVAF
-456 ALPVPKKQGEYALN
+456 ALPVPKKPGEYALN
-470 KVILSGRVRYDQ
+470 KVILSGRVRYAQ

-505 PDALVGQPR
+505 QDALVGQPR
-514 LLTLSGGS
+514 LLTLSGGV

-528 LFLSQGAGQEVAFV
+528 LFLAQGAGQEVAFV

-548 LHTPALT
+548 LHTPTLT

-561 AVSVDSLATDA
+561 AVAIDSEATDA

-585 SGRLVARRMVG
+585 AGRLVARRVVG
-596 RGNVGVVAGGTSAKG
+596 RGNVGVVAGGASAKG

-616 SPELGT
+616 SPEAGT

-630 ILDKS
+630 ILDKD

-648 LKTKSWRMDSAPDDL
+648 HKTKSWRMDSAPDDL

>member
-1 MRAVILCLCLAAGV
+1 MRAAILCLCLAAGA
-15 MAQPKELSFQQV
+15 MAQPKDLSFQQV

-40 AEKIWEASAK
+40 AEKTWEASAQR
-50 LMRPSA
+50 MRPST

-61 DMEEITL
+61 EMEEITL

-76 LARFVSPAGVMTPA
+76 LARFVSPSGVMTPA
-90 ARAAQGD
+90 TRSAQGTD
-97 EKVRATS
+97 KVRATS

-116 RSSQKGDTFAIFA
+116 RSTQQGDTFAIFA

-161 LMVFTGGV
+161 LMVFAGGV
-169 VAERVGER
+169 VAERAGER

-190 PGGDTEVR
+190 PGGDAEVR
-198 SLLAI
+198 SLVAT
-203 GRVVRVVGDQTL
+203 GRVVRVVGAQTL
-215 RGDRATFDPRE
+215 RGDRAAFGPKED
-226 ESAEL
+226 SAEL
-231 VGHVEIDEPEAKGS
+231 VGNVEIDEPEAKGS

-267 VRMHIRRK
+267 VRLNLRRK
-275 KEAPADLTG
+275 QEAPADLTG
-284 SHITLRRDPAAA
+284 ERVTLRREVSAGI
-296 VTRIEVQGEA
+296 TRIEVQDDA
-306 TYVSADTRLAA
+306 TYVSADTRLSA
-317 RRLVAIEAQAGGG
+317 RRLVATEERAGGG
-330 HLEAEGDVKG
+330 QLEAEGDVKG
-340 RLEGSEFTAGRAR
+340 RLEGSEFTSGRAR
-353 WDRKSK
+353 WDRKTR
-359 VVDLADMPR
+359 VVDLNDTPR

-391 EIRSAPGARAALR
+391 EIRSAPGVRAALR
-404 LPPEENGGFP
+404 LPAEENGGVP

-428 GAMQAELLG
+428 GAMQAQLLG
-437 SVRYVAGQVV
+437 TVRYVAGQVV
-447 TSSDLMVAF
+447 TSSDQMVAF
-456 ALPVPKKQGEYALN
+456 ALPVPKKRGEYALN
-470 KVILSGRVRYDQ
+470 KVILSGSVRYAQ

-505 PDALVGQPR
+505 QDALVGQPR
-514 LLTLSGGS
+514 LLTLSGGV

-528 LFLSQGAGQEVAFV
+528 LYLSQGAGQEVVFV

-561 AVSVDSLATDA
+561 GVSIDSDATDA

-585 SGRLVARRMVG
+585 AGRLVARKVVG
-596 RGNVGVVAGGTSAKG
+596 RGNVGVVAGGASAKG

-616 SPELGT
+616 NPEQGT

-630 ILDKS
+630 ILDKN

-648 LKTKSWRMDSAPDDL
+648 LRTKAWRMDSAPDDL

-675 GRDFTLPEVKSLD
+675 GRDFTLP
-688 KGR
+688 

>member
-1 MRAVILCLCLAAGV
+1 MRAAILCLCLAAGAL
-15 MAQPKELSFQQV
+15 AQPKELSFQQV

-40 AEKIWEASAK
+40 AEKVWEAAAQQ
-50 LMRPSA
+50 MRPGA

-61 DMEEITL
+61 EMREIAL

-76 LARFVSPAGVMTPA
+76 LARFVSPSGVMTPA

-97 EKVRATS
+97 DKLRATS
-104 PSFDLAGKGWSW
+104 PSFDLAGQGWSW
-116 RSSQKGDTFAIFA
+116 RSTAQGDAFAIFA

-134 LDLAKPAAR
+134 LDLTQPAPR
-143 RLRLRALRLD
+143 RLRLRARRLD

-161 LMVFTGGV
+161 LMVFVGGV
-169 VAERVGER
+169 VAERAGER
-177 TTCERLECLVSDG
+177 TTCERLECIVSDG
-190 PGGDTEVR
+190 PGGDAEVR
-198 SLLAI
+198 SLLAV
-203 GRVVRVVGDQTL
+203 GGVVRVVGNQTL
-215 RGDRATFDPRE
+215 RGDRATFEPKEDT
-226 ESAEL
+226 ATL

-252 PKLGLTELYAGDGQP
+252 PKRGLTELFAGEGQP
-267 VRMHIRRK
+267 VRLQLRRRQ
-275 KEAPADLTG
+275 EAPADLTG
-284 SHITLRRDPAAA
+284 ARVTLRREPAAG
-296 VTRIEVQGEA
+296 VTRIEIQDDA

-317 RRLVAIEAQAGGG
+317 RRLVATEAQAGGG
-330 HLEAEGDVKG
+330 QLEAEGDVKG

-359 VVDLADMPR
+359 VVDLADAPR

-377 AGFSIRTDALKDRI
+377 AGFSIRTDALKDRL
-391 EIRSAPGARAALR
+391 EIRSAPGQRAALR
-404 LPPEENGGFP
+404 LPAEENAGVP

-419 DQIVVVTED
+419 DQIAVVTED

-437 SVRYVAGQVV
+437 AVRYVAGQIV
-447 TSSDLMVAF
+447 SSADQMVAF
-456 ALPVPKKQGEYALN
+456 ALPVAKKRGEYALN
-470 KVILSGRVRYDQ
+470 KVIFSGGVRYAQ

-488 GERLDLTP
+488 AERLDLTT

-505 PDALVGQPR
+505 QDALVGQPR
-514 LLTLSGGS
+514 LLTLSGGV

-528 LFLSQGAGQEVAFV
+528 LFLSQGAGQEVVFL

-561 AVSVDSLATDA
+561 GVAIDSDATDA

-585 SGRLVARRMVG
+585 AGRLVARRVVG
-596 RGNVGVVAGGTSAKG
+596 RGNVGVVAGGASAKG

-616 SPELGT
+616 NPELGI

-630 ILDKS
+630 ILDKN

-648 LKTKSWRMDSAPDDL
+648 LKTKAWRMDSAPDDL
-663 NPGQVVRPKIFL
+663 HPGQVVRPKIFL

>member
-1 MRAVILCLCLAAGV
+1 

-50 LMRPSA
+50 QMRPGA
-56 KEGQW
+56 TEGQW

-68 RSFRDGRP
+68 RSFRDARP
-76 LARFVSPAGVMTPA
+76 LARFVSPSGVMTPA
-90 ARAAQGD
+90 ARAAQGAD
-97 EKVRATS
+97 KVRATS

-116 RSSQKGDTFAIFA
+116 RSTPQGDTFAIFA
-129 DVVAE
+129 EVVAE
-134 LDLAKPAAR
+134 LDLTKPAPR

-169 VAERVGER
+169 VAERAGER
-177 TTCERLECLVSDG
+177 TTCERLECLISDG

-198 SLLAI
+198 SLLAT
-203 GRVVRVVGDQTL
+203 GRVVRVVGPQTL
-215 RGDRATFDPRE
+215 RGDRATFETKDD
-226 ESAEL
+226 SAEL
-231 VGHVEIDEPEAKGS
+231 VGHVEIDEPEAKGT

-252 PKLGLTELYAGDGQP
+252 PKIGLTELYAGDGQP
-267 VRMHIRRK
+267 VRLQLRRK
-275 KEAPADLTG
+275 QEAPADLTG
-284 SHITLRRDPAAA
+284 ARVALRRDLAAG
-296 VTRIEVQGEA
+296 VTRIEVQDEA
-306 TYVSADTRLAA
+306 TYVSADTRLSA
-317 RRLVAIEAQAGGG
+317 RRIVATEARGGG
-330 HLEAEGDVKG
+330 GQLDAEGDVKG

-353 WDRKSK
+353 WDRKTR
-359 VVDLADMPR
+359 VVDLTEIPR
-368 LREKRGLEA
+368 LRDKRGLEA
-377 AGFSIRTDALKDRI
+377 AGFSMRTDALKDRI

-404 LPPEENGGFP
+404 LPPEENGGVP

-447 TSSDLMVAF
+447 TSSDQMVAF
-456 ALPVPKKQGEYALN
+456 ALPVPKKPGEYAIN
-470 KVILSGRVRYDQ
+470 KVILSGRVRYAQ

-505 PDALVGQPR
+505 QDALVGQPR
-514 LLTLSGGS
+514 LLTLSGGV

-528 LFLSQGAGQEVAFV
+528 LFLSQGAGQEVVFV

-561 AVSVDSLATDA
+561 AVAIDSSATDA

-585 SGRLVARRMVG
+585 SGRLVARRVVG
-596 RGNVGVVAGGTSAKG
+596 RGNVGVVAGGASAKG
-611 RTLEM
+611 KTLEM

-630 ILDKS
+630 IIDKN

>member
-1 MRAVILCLCLAAGV
+1 
-15 MAQPKELSFQQV
+15 
-27 TGGVFAG
+27 
-34 FSEDAK
+34 
-40 AEKIWEASAK
+40 
-50 LMRPSA
+50 
-56 KEGQW
+56 
-61 DMEEITL
+61 
-68 RSFRDGRP
+68 
-76 LARFVSPAGVMTPA
+76 MTPA
-90 ARAAQGD
+90 ARAAEGAD
-97 EKVRATS
+97 KVRATS

-116 RSSQKGDTFAIFA
+116 RSTPQGDTFAIFA

-134 LDLAKPAAR
+134 LDLTKPAPR

-169 VAERVGER
+169 VAERAGER

-198 SLLAI
+198 SLVAT
-203 GRVVRVVGDQTL
+203 GRVVRVVGAQTL
-215 RGDRATFDPRE
+215 RGDRANFEPKED
-226 ESAEL
+226 SAEL

-267 VRMHIRRK
+267 VRMQLRRK
-275 KEAPADLTG
+275 QEAPADLTG
-284 SHITLRRDPAAA
+284 ARITLRRDPAAGL
-296 VTRIEVQGEA
+296 TRIEVQDEA
-306 TYVSADTRLAA
+306 TYVSTDTRLTA
-317 RRLVAIEAQAGGG
+317 RRLVAIEAKAGGG
-330 HLEAEGDVKG
+330 QLEAEGDVKG

-359 VVDLADMPR
+359 VVDLAETPR

-391 EIRSAPGARAALR
+391 EIRSAPGLRAALR
-404 LPPEENGGFP
+404 LPPEENGGVA

-447 TSSDLMVAF
+447 TSSDQMVAF
-456 ALPVPKKQGEYALN
+456 ALPVPKKPGEYALN
-470 KVILSGRVRYDQ
+470 KVILSGSVRYAQ

-496 AVQIEEILA
+496 AVQIQEILA
-505 PDALVGQPR
+505 QDALVGQPR
-514 LLTLSGGS
+514 LLTLSGGV

-561 AVSVDSLATDA
+561 DVAIDSSATDA

-585 SGRLVARRMVG
+585 SGRLVARRVVG
-596 RGNVGVVAGGTSAKG
+596 RGNVGVVAGGASAKG
-611 RTLEM
+611 KTLEM

-630 ILDKS
+630 ILDKN

>member
-1 MRAVILCLCLAAGV
+1 MRAVLFCLSLAAGV
-15 MAQPKELSFQQV
+15 LAQPKELSFQQV

-40 AEKIWEASAK
+40 AEKIWEATAK
-50 LMRPSA
+50 EMRPAA

-61 DMEEITL
+61 DMADITL
-68 RSFRDGRP
+68 LSFRDARP
-76 LARFVSPAGVMTPA
+76 LARFVSPSGVMTPA
-90 ARAAQGD
+90 ARAAQGA
-97 EKVRATS
+97 EQVRGTS
-104 PSFDLAGKGWSW
+104 PSFDLTGKGWSW
-116 RSSQKGDTFAIFA
+116 RSTAQGDTFAIFA

-134 LDLAKPAAR
+134 LDLAKPAPR
-143 RLRLRALRLD
+143 RLRLKAARLD

-169 VAERVGER
+169 VAERAGER

-198 SLLAI
+198 SLTGV
-203 GRVVRVVGDQTL
+203 GRVVRVVGPQTL
-215 RGDRATFDPRE
+215 RGDRATFDPKE
-226 ESAEL
+226 DSAEL

-252 PKLGLTELYAGDGQP
+252 PKLGLTHLFAGDGQP
-267 VRMHIRRK
+267 VRLQLRRK

-284 SHITLRRDPAAA
+284 GQVMLRRDLSAG
-296 VTRIEVQGEA
+296 VTRIEVQDDA
-306 TYVSADTRLAA
+306 TYVSAETRLAA
-317 RRLVAIEAQAGGG
+317 RRLVATEAKAGGG
-330 HLEAEGDVKG
+330 QLEAEGDVKG
-340 RLEGSEFTAGRAR
+340 RLEGSEFTSGRAR
-353 WDRKSK
+353 WDRKTR
-359 VVDLADMPR
+359 VVDLTETPR

-377 AGFSIRTDALKDRI
+377 AGHSIRTDALKDRI
-391 EIRSAPGARAALR
+391 EIRSAPGLRAALR
-404 LPPEENGGFP
+404 LPAEENGGVP

-437 SVRYVAGQVV
+437 AVRYVAGAVV
-447 TSSDLMVAF
+447 TTSDQMVAF
-456 ALPVPKKQGEYALN
+456 ALPVPKKRGEYALN
-470 KVILSGRVRYDQ
+470 KVILSGKVRYAQ

-505 PDALVGQPR
+505 KDALVGQPR
-514 LLTLSGGS
+514 LLTLSGGV
-522 GPTRPR
+522 GPDRPR

-561 AVSVDSLATDA
+561 DVVVDSQATDA

-585 SGRLVARRMVG
+585 SGRLIARRVVG
-596 RGNVGVVAGGTSAKG
+596 RGNVGVVAGGASAKG

-616 SPELGT
+616 DPVTGK

-630 ILDKS
+630 ILDKD

-641 AKEVTYD
+641 AKEVTYEH
-648 LKTKSWRMDSAPDDL
+648 KTKSWRMDSAPDDL

>member
-1 MRAVILCLCLAAGV
+1 MRAAILCLCLAVGAL
-15 MAQPKELSFQQV
+15 AQTKDLSFREV

-40 AEKIWEASAK
+40 AEKIWEAAARR
-50 LMRPSA
+50 MRPGA
-56 KEGQW
+56 GAGQW
-61 DMEEITL
+61 DMEEIIL

-76 LARFVSPAGVMTPA
+76 LARFESPAGVMTPA
-90 ARAAQGD
+90 TRAAEGPG
-97 EKVRATS
+97 KVRANS
-104 PSFDLAGKGWSW
+104 PSFVLAGEGWSW
-116 RSSQKGDTFAIFA
+116 RSTPQGDAFAIFA
-129 DVVAE
+129 DVAAE
-134 LDLAKPAAR
+134 LDLTKPADR
-143 RLRLRALRLD
+143 RLRLRARRLD

-177 TTCERLECLVSDG
+177 TTCERLECLVRDG
-190 PGGDTEVR
+190 SGGDAEVR
-198 SLLAI
+198 SLTAV
-203 GRVVRVVGDQTL
+203 GGVVRVVGAQTL
-215 RGDRATFDPRE
+215 RGDRAIFEPE
-226 ESAEL
+226 EDSAEL

-252 PKLGLTELYAGDGQP
+252 PKQGQTELHADDGRP
-267 VRMHIRRK
+267 VRLQLRRPQ
-275 KEAPADLTG
+275 EAPADLTG
-284 SHITLRRDPAAA
+284 ARVTLRRNLAAG
-296 VTRIEVQGEA
+296 VTRIEVQDDA
-306 TYVSADTRLAA
+306 TYVSADTRLTA
-317 RRLVAIEAQAGGG
+317 RRLVAVEQRAGGG
-330 HLEAEGDVKG
+330 QVEAEGDVRG
-340 RLEGSEFTAGRAR
+340 RLEGSEFTAGRAL

-359 VVDLADMPR
+359 VIDLAGAPR

-391 EIRSAPGARAALR
+391 EVRSAPGARAALR
-404 LPPEENGGFP
+404 LPSEENGGVP

-419 DQIVVVTED
+419 DQIVVVTEA

-437 SVRYVAGQVV
+437 EVRYVAGPIVA
-447 TSSDLMVAF
+447 SSDQMVAF
-456 ALPVPKKQGEYALN
+456 ALPMPKKRGEYALH
-470 KVILSGRVRYDQ
+470 KMILSGKVRYAQ

-488 GERLDLTP
+488 GERLDLTL
-496 AVQIEEILA
+496 AVQIEEIFVQ
-505 PDALVGQPR
+505 DALVGQPR
-514 LLTLSGGS
+514 LLTLSGGV

-528 LFLSQGAGQEVAFV
+528 LFVSQGPGQEVAFV

-548 LHTPALT
+548 LQTPALT

-561 AVSVDSLATDA
+561 GVAIDSEATDA

-585 SGRLVARRMVG
+585 SGRLFARRVVG
-596 RGNVGVVAGGTSAKG
+596 RGNVVVAAGGARAKG
-611 RTLEM
+611 RSLEM
-616 SPELGT
+616 NPELGT

-630 ILDKS
+630 VLDKN

-648 LKTKSWRMDSAPDDL
+648 HKTKSWRMDSAPDDL